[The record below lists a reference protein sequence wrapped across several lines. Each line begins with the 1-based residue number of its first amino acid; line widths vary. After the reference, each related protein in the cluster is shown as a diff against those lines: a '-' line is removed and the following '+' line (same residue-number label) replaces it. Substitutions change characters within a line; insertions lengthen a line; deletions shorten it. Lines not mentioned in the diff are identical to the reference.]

1 MIAARRRI
9 LLERRCAARVVE
21 GLGGQRCGPDVAGG
35 NHRAPR
41 IPELREGSV
50 AGDGVDR
57 ALPRGS
63 SPPFD
68 ARMPVRAATR
78 ERPSQGDPK
87 DGLEP
92 GPDAHAAGAAGWD
105 I

>member
-21 GLGGQRCGPDVAGG
+21 GLGEQRCGQDVAGG